1 MPTTMVRDYRDLGQ
15 TRDIEAHAHDLIHDL
30 GRRVGCLWE
39 YDRFIANADGR
50 PELQE
55 FWRDVKSQ
63 EQRNIDKLKRLIKQH
78 IQNDSI

>member
-1 MPTTMVRDYRDLGQ
+1 MPTTMVRDDRHLGQ
-15 TRDIEAHAHDLIHDL
+15 TRNIEAHDHDLIHDL

-50 PELQE
+50 PELQA

-63 EQRNIDKLKRLIKQH
+63 EQRTIDQLKKLIKQH